1 MRVRPNPLGDCLVLA
16 ASAISVAEF
25 RSFRNSGRGF
35 LRNPGEAARVIAAFA
50 APRPGPMTAARR
62 HLASSLFAALAALA
76 LSGCESALMDPK
88 GDIGMQQRGVI
99 ISAMLWMALVVVPVF
114 AMTAWFAWWFRAG
127 NRRARYTPDWHDSPK
142 LEAVVWG
149 VPAAVVLAMGI
160 GSWQMAHKLDPF
172 RPIAAERP
180 PVAVEVVA
188 LDWKWL
194 FIYPEEGVAAVNEL
208 ALPVGVP
215 VAFRITSGSVMNSFF
230 IPRLGSQVY
239 AMSGMETRLH
249 LIADAAGDYPGMSAQ
264 FSGRGFSQM
273 RFRARAM
280 SRRDYEAWLARARAA
295 PAVLDDRTFSAL
307 LEPSESH
314 PVTLY
319 SRVEP
324 GLFDALVAK
333 FRTGHG
339 P

>member
-1 MRVRPNPLGDCLVLA
+1 
-16 ASAISVAEF
+16 
-25 RSFRNSGRGF
+25 
-35 LRNPGEAARVIAAFA
+35 
-50 APRPGPMTAARR
+50 MTPTRR
-62 HLASSLFAALAALA
+62 HLASCLFAALAALA

-127 NRRARYTPDWHDSPK
+127 NRRARYTPDWHNSPK

-149 VPAAVVLAMGI
+149 VPAAIVLAMGI

-172 RPIAAERP
+172 RPIAADRP

-295 PAVLDDRTFSAL
+295 PAVLDDRTFSVL